1 MNKFNYLGKMQQ
13 AFNRLIDIYEEHS
26 TTEIPEVDNGNFE
39 FVANVFFE
47 TQAEHL
53 RASKCLLESKR
64 FISIKI
70 LGRVMFEG
78 MVHLLWINADRK
90 DRAMKWRAW
99 SAVTD
104 WRLLSEKDAANIPVD
119 DNQRQRVLERVEDVR
134 HLFSRKIPKDGDPFV
149 FSWMPKIKQ
158 MLKELPPNAMKL
170 NELYNPIYKV
180 DSQLIHWT
188 VAGLGPLLDR
198 IDDRLEFQVSRESD
212 QINAM
217 NAVFHAAWHVI
228 YNCSRWFGEELDE
241 KLEAISKDY
250 ATNCK
255 CLLEARLKNR

>member
-1 MNKFNYLGKMQQ
+1 MNKMSYLEEMQR
-13 AFNRLIDIYEEHS
+13 AFNRLIDIYEEYS
-26 TTEIPEVDNGNFE
+26 TPEIPEVDNGDFE

-53 RASKCLLESKR
+53 RAAKCLLESKR
-64 FISIKI
+64 FISMKI

-78 MVHLLWINADRK
+78 MVHLLWIDADRK

-99 SAVTD
+99 AAVTD
-104 WRLLSEKDAANIPVD
+104 WRLLGEKDAAGVPVD
-119 DNQRQRVLERVEDVR
+119 DEQRQRVLDRAEEAR
-134 HLFSRKIPKDGDPFV
+134 HLFSRKKPKDGDPFV
-149 FSWMPKIKQ
+149 FSWMPKVRQ

-170 NELYNPIYKV
+170 NELYNPIYQT

-198 IDDRLEFQVSRESD
+198 IDDRLKFVVSRQSD
-212 QINAM
+212 QVNAM

-228 YNCSRWFGEELDE
+228 YNCGRWFGKELDE
-241 KLEAISKDY
+241 QLEAISKDY
-250 ATNCK
+250 ATNGK
-255 CLLEARLKNR
+255 SLLEVR